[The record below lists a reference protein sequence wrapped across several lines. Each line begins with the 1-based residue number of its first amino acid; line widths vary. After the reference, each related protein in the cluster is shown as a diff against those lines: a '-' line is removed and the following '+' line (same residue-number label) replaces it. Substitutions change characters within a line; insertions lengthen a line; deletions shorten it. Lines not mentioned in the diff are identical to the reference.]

1 MPADEQRD
9 AGLRSTLARTG
20 IPRVDAE
27 GREVGI
33 HAGATPSAAAM
44 RQRRGPGP
52 LPALL
57 GYSDLKV
64 TYTLLD
70 VEDSRGAIEPRWGG
84 DGRQGRS
91 ASSRGPRP

>member
-1 MPADEQRD
+1 MRD
-9 AGLRSTLARTG
+9 FTPVARAG
-20 IPRVDAE
+20 IPGGDAE
-27 GREVGI
+27 GREVDI
-33 HAGATPSAAAM
+33 HAGATPSAAAR

-52 LPALL
+52 RPALL
-57 GYSDLKV
+57 GYSDPKV

-70 VEDSRGAIEPRWGG
+70 VEDPRGAIEPRWGG